1 MPDRKLLQEVQK
13 NRGWLEVELFKEKY
27 IKSLNLTG
35 TIRKTN
41 EFDTIWERAW
51 NEGGEYHINQFF
63 KAIFD
68 EANKL

>member
-1 MPDRKLLQEVQK
+1 MSNKKLLQDLQTQK
-13 NRGWLEVELFKEKY
+13 GWEELEIFKLEY

-51 NEGGEYHINQFF
+51 DEGGEYHINQFF